1 MSKFEDNQAQ
11 RGEGMSSAIDEVM
24 VVIIKAG
31 AIMLQSGAETYRVE
45 DTVVRLGLA
54 LGMARVEPFAMPTGL
69 IVTLEDRNGFTR
81 TEVYRIV
88 KRETNLHK
96 VIMINDLS
104 RQVAQGQLDYNQIVE
119 RIKEVGSSG
128 DLYPRYLYWLA
139 AGVGSGAFSVLFEAN
154 LLEFCVATVA
164 GWVVHSALALFRK
177 KSLNQF
183 IIAFSGGAISAC
195 MAVLGQWVFP
205 QINFDRVLTGAIMTL
220 VPGVAI
226 TNAIRDV
233 INEDLISGGSRGLDA
248 FLTAMA
254 VAGGA
259 AIVMGMIVVR

>member
-1 MSKFEDNQAQ
+1 MSLTV
-11 RGEGMSSAIDEVM
+11 DEVLA
-24 VVIIKAG
+24 VIIKAG

-54 LGMARVEPFAMPTGL
+54 LGMVRVEPFAMPTGL
-69 IVTLEDRNGFTR
+69 VITLEDANGFTR
-81 TEVYRIV
+81 TEVFRIM

-96 VIMINDLS
+96 VVMINDLS
-104 RQVAQGQLDYNQIVE
+104 RQVSQGQLDYRQVVD
-119 RIKEVGSSG
+119 RIKEVERSG
-128 DLYPRYLYWLA
+128 ELYPKSLYLLA
-139 AGVGSGAFSVLFEAN
+139 AGVGSGAFAILFKAG

-164 GWVVHSALALFRK
+164 GWVVHGVLALLRK

-183 IIAFSGGAISAC
+183 IIAFSGGAISAG
-195 MAVLGQWVFP
+195 MALLSQWIFP
-205 QINFDRVLTGAIMTL
+205 QINFDPVITGAIMTL

-248 FLTAMA
+248 FLTAMG

-259 AIVMGMIVVR
+259 AIVMGTVLVK